1 MLRARPHG
9 SISLQTAVCAIFD
22 ALSAGLAHYEAFEN
36 PPRLADWAECA
47 AAVYEGT
54 GWGREQFL
62 DDWSVIEE
70 TQNATTLEGS
80 PMAAAIVKFME
91 VPSHYEGPAGDLL
104 EKLKETAE
112 YMGLNPQY
120 NKAFPQASNWV
131 WKRIKPVKP
140 TLDGYGIQA
149 DQVDR
154 GRGKAKRMV
163 IVLDRTG
170 EAGPVTGVVGTVKT
184 NLLAPQ
190 IWLRNREKLDR

>member
-1 MLRARPHG
+1 M
-9 SISLQTAVCAIFD
+9 
-22 ALSAGLAHYEAFEN
+22 
-36 PPRLADWAECA
+36 
-47 AAVYEGT
+47 YEGT

-80 PMAAAIVKFME
+80 PVAAAIVKFME

-112 YMGLNPQY
+112 DMGLNPQY

-163 IVLDRTG
+163 IVLDRTARG
-170 EAGPVTGVVGTVKT
+170 GASNGGSGDSKNESTGPTDLAQESRETRLLEECPCETGLSAVYSATG
-184 NLLAPQ
+184 ACPFSPASSPGGH
-190 IWLRNREKLDR
+190 LRTSLPR

>member
-1 MLRARPHG
+1 M
-9 SISLQTAVCAIFD
+9 
-22 ALSAGLAHYEAFEN
+22 
-36 PPRLADWAECA
+36 
-47 AAVYEGT
+47 YEGT

-80 PMAAAIVKFME
+80 PVAAAIVKFME

>member
-1 MLRARPHG
+1 M
-9 SISLQTAVCAIFD
+9 
-22 ALSAGLAHYEAFEN
+22 
-36 PPRLADWAECA
+36 
-47 AAVYEGT
+47 
-54 GWGREQFL
+54 
-62 DDWSVIEE
+62 
-70 TQNATTLEGS
+70 
-80 PMAAAIVKFME
+80 
-91 VPSHYEGPAGDLL
+91 L

-112 YMGLNPQY
+112 DMGLNPQY

-170 EAGPVTGVVGTVKT
+170 GAGPVTGVVGTVKT

-190 IWLRNREKLDR
+190 IWLRNREKLDC